1 MGLLKGMNAVTQ
13 LLDLEEFEAV
23 DIEEDR
29 SRRVRRIVVIPRVSV
44 GVCPQCQKPTDRRHQ
59 TRERVVRDLPLG
71 AYATELVVRQPQ
83 YQCPGCGTLFTPK
96 FWALA
101 ESAHATE
108 RFLAR
113 LAELARG
120 GDLKNAAAFLGVPE
134 KTLEHWYYDHLE
146 RRTATR
152 ACEPIR
158 SLGIDEL
165 SRKKSAGGIAAS

>member
-23 DIEEDR
+23 ELEEDR
-29 SRRVRRIVVIPRVSV
+29 ARRVRRIVVVPRVSV
-44 GVCPQCQKPTDRRHQ
+44 GVCPKCGKPTDRRHQ
-59 TRERVVRDLPLG
+59 TRERTVRDLPLG

-83 YQCPGCGTLFTPK
+83 YQCSRCGVLFTPRSA
-96 FWALA
+96 ALS

-113 LAELARG
+113 LAELARF
-120 GDLKNAAAFLGVPE
+120 GDLKNAAAFLGVAE
-134 KTLEHWYYDHLE
+134 KTLERWHYDYLE
-146 RRTATR
+146 RQVAARKG
-152 ACEPIR
+152 EPVR

-165 SRKKSAGGIAAS
+165 SRKKSAGDTAAC